1 MKRIV
6 LGVWLLASLA
16 ACDDS
21 TQPAEPSSTPPAA
34 AAVAVEQQFTV
45 RDLGTLG
52 GTISH
57 ANSINEQGEVA
68 GVAPKRS
75 RRATSISVARRTG
88 YAEPG
93 HAGRISE
100 QGSRHQRP
108 NRGGRLQRD
117 PSRLARDPGVPLERG
132 GRHAEPRDPGG

>member
-1 MKRIV
+1 MCC
-6 LGVWLLASLA
+6 GVWLLASLA

-34 AAVAVEQQFTV
+34 AVAVAVAQQFTV

-68 GVAPKRS
+68 GVAQNAAGQPRAFLWRAGHGMRS
-75 RRATSISVARRTG
+75 LGTLGGSQSRARGINDRTEVVG
-88 YAEPG
+88 FSEIHPG
-93 HAGRISE
+93 SPVTRAFLWSE
-100 QGSRHQRP
+100 
-108 NRGGRLQRD
+108 D
-117 PSRLARDPGVPLERG
+117 
-132 GRHAEPRDPGG
+132 GRHAEPRHSGG